1 MRVIF
6 LVDGFN
12 LYHSI
17 LKLKEETGY
26 SAKWLDLRS
35 LFKSYLHLFGREARL
50 EKVYYFSAIPSYLD
64 IYNPGKLQRHR
75 LYIDCLDHIGV
86 KVILGRFKSKDV
98 YCHRC
103 KSMILKHE
111 EKETDVA
118 VAVKLFEVFF
128 KNECDIVVIV
138 SGDTDLVPA
147 IKTCRDLF
155 TQKKIVFAFPFARKS
170 KELLSLAPGSFVISK
185 NQYAKH
191 LLSNPVKTAKGDIFK
206 PERW

>member
-1 MRVIF
+1 MKVMF

-17 LKLKEETGY
+17 LKLKEVTGY
-26 SAKWLDLRS
+26 SAKWLDLHR
-35 LFKSYLHLFGREARL
+35 LCKSYLHLFGRDARL

-64 IYNPGKLQRHR
+64 SHNPEKVQRHR
-75 LYIDCLDHIGV
+75 LYIDCLEHTGV
-86 KVILGRFKSKDV
+86 KVVLGRFKSKDV
-98 YCHRC
+98 YCYRC

-128 KNECDIVVIV
+128 RDECDIAVIV

-147 IKTCRDLF
+147 IKTCTSLF
-155 TQKKIVFAFPFARKS
+155 ANKRIVFAFPFARKS
-170 KELLSLAPGSFVISK
+170 KEILSLAPGSFVISK

-191 LLSNPVKTAKGDIFK
+191 LLPNPVKTVGGDIFK